1 MDRGTEL
8 AMHPTVKPVALVADA
23 ILDCSKRGGII
34 LDVFAGSG
42 TTLIAA
48 EKAGRRGYG
57 IEIDCHYTDIIIRRF
72 DEVYG
77 LKAVHEDYWTMA
89 PCHCCDIRT

>member
-1 MDRGTEL
+1 M
-8 AMHPTVKPVALVADA
+8 PTQFWIAPSAEE
-23 ILDCSKRGGII
+23 II

-77 LKAVHEDYWTMA
+77 LKAVHA
-89 PCHCCDIRT
+89 